1 MNKKLNIIIMVLS
14 IMLIISMLILLYSQP
29 NMINRYIPLK
39 INTKSL
45 YLKDNHSLS
54 FNDYHEYYFSE
65 KQDSFFENNNYY
77 GKVKAENF
85 DKYKSYFADIIG
97 YFKYNN
103 NEKLKYIT
111 YNDNIITENDYVY
124 IDTLEGKKNKKRKS
138 LWKVWLL
145 HILLLWHWF
154 AHIVLHWK
162 NIKIKRI

>member
-1 MNKKLNIIIMVLS
+1 M
-14 IMLIISMLILLYSQP
+14 
-29 NMINRYIPLK
+29 
-39 INTKSL
+39 
-45 YLKDNHSLS
+45 S

-138 LWKVWLL
+138 LWKV
-145 HILLLWHWF
+145 
-154 AHIVLHWK
+154 
-162 NIKIKRI
+162 